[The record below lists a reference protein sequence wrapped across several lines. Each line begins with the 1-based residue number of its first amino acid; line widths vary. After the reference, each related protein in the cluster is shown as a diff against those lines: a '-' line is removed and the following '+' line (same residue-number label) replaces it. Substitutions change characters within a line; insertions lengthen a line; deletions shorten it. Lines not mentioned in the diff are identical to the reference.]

1 MVLTY
6 FLVGRSVN
14 DGNQNTATYSH
25 LANSP
30 LVGQIVFANYGS
42 TRMTTTKQYD
52 YLNRLTAISSSPSA
66 SGLMPSAFA
75 YNYNAANQRTRN
87 TFSDGSHWV
96 YQYDALGQVTHG
108 GRYWNDGTPVA
119 GEQFDY
125 AFDTIGNRTQTLA
138 GGDTNGL
145 NLRVANYTANSLNQI
160 TQRDVPGTNDVV
172 GAALVGTNVTVN
184 GVAVVDRKAE
194 FFHATVGANNGGG
207 AVWQP
212 VTVAGAG
219 ASQAGHLYV
228 AQEPEHFQYDADGNL
243 TNDGRWWYTWDAENR
258 LIGLTVNTNAGP
270 QYQLTFGY
278 DSQGRR
284 IQKSVVSNSVPLAT
298 INYLYDGWNLIAEVA
313 SGGSLIRNYVWGTDL
328 SGSAQGA
335 GGVGGLLEVTYH
347 GSATTNAF
355 VAYDGN
361 GNVAAL
367 VNAGDGTLLANYDYG
382 PFGEVIRASG
392 PMAKLN
398 PFTFQTEYYDWETD
412 KYYWKNRF
420 YDPSPGRWLSR
431 DPAEESGGLNLY
443 GFVGNDPVKF
453 IDPYGFERIELWIAA
468 FISPSEFQ
476 YWFYYDPLAFWHGDN
491 RGFNP
496 GTRPMSSRVWHWV
509 VIETDP
515 TKSPVVANISG
526 TGLTSVTF
534 YNAFGIEETSTGLA
548 PPPPVATVTRSGCI
562 LNVSV
567 SANTGNPLIME
578 APHIKY
584 SYDFSFDTKKGVMTV
599 TGSHGVYPW
608 HEVNTTKGSAVQFSP
623 APVATPGS
631 LFHSPVPITPKT
643 FSIQTYPCCD
653 AK

>member
-1 MVLTY
+1 MVMAYSSVAHCRLLIPERGQLMVLTY

-125 AFDTIGNRTQTLA
+125 AFDTIGNRTQTLT

-184 GVAVVDRKAE
+184 GVAADRKAE

-347 GSATTNAF
+347 GAAVTNAF
-355 VAYDGN
+355 AAYDGN
-361 GNVAAL
+361 GNVSAL
-367 VNAGDGTLLANYDYG
+367 VNAGDGTLVAGYEYG
-382 PFGEVIRASG
+382 PFGEVIRQTG
-392 PMAKLN
+392 PMAKAN
-398 PFTFQTEYYDWETD
+398 PIRFST
-412 KYYWKNRF
+412 KYQDDESDLIVYPYRPYKASTGTWPNH
-420 YDPSPGRWLSR
+420 DPLQ
-431 DPAEESGGLNLY
+431 EQGGLNLY
-443 GFVGNDPVKF
+443 GFVANNPISYVDPFGLLLSATGGSPETSPWRHHSFLHFKVTCPKCSQFVFDHVDYSAVAPGLLAAGFTSSEIAAASPLGGYVGAVTPNCNGDPVTVTVHMRTRF
-453 IDPYGFERIELWIAA
+453 TNWPEILATLGNGLYIPNPIMLFMQAEDMASQGVSAYVAGTTI
-468 FISPSEFQ
+468 
-476 YWFYYDPLAFWHGDN
+476 YYDC
-491 RGFNP
+491 
-496 GTRPMSSRVWHWV
+496 
-509 VIETDP
+509 
-515 TKSPVVANISG
+515 KQ
-526 TGLTSVTF
+526 
-534 YNAFGIEETSTGLA
+534 
-548 PPPPVATVTRSGCI
+548 C
-562 LNVSV
+562 
-567 SANTGNPLIME
+567 
-578 APHIKY
+578 
-584 SYDFSFDTKKGVMTV
+584 
-599 TGSHGVYPW
+599 GS
-608 HEVNTTKGSAVQFSP
+608 N
-623 APVATPGS
+623 
-631 LFHSPVPITPKT
+631 
-643 FSIQTYPCCD
+643 
-653 AK
+653 